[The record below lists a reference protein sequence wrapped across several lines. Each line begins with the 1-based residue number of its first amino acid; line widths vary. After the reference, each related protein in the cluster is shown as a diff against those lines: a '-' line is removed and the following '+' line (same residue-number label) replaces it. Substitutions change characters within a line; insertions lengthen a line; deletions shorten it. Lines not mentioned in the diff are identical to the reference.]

1 MLLIGRLVIC
11 IGIEILYNYVFT
23 GGVPQLNSELPQ
35 LSYKIVPIVVIGSYF
50 ITGAFFGVYAMA
62 VDTMFL
68 SFRKFFL
75 FYTSPLKSVNSFCCI
90 IATTKY

>member
-1 MLLIGRLVIC
+1 VTDLMLLIGRLVIC
-11 IGIEILYNYVFT
+11 IGIGILYNYVFT

-68 SFRKFFL
+68 SF
-75 FYTSPLKSVNSFCCI
+75 
-90 IATTKY
+90 